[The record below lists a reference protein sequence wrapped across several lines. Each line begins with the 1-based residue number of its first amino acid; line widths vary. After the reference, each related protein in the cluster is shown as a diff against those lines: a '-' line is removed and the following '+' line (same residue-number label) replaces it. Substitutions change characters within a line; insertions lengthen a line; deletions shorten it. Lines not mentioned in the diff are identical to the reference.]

1 MISHRLSPNHPP
13 PNVHCACRH
22 FAAETEKLSKQPGGG
37 GRDDDFDFGSM
48 GAGKG
53 EDGDAGVGDDA
64 GMSESPAD
72 DADAP
77 VCKTRVS
84 VYGRAA
90 SRGALAPQPP
100 RATRV
105 TFVFGAIYIYIYI
118 FNCAEKGG
126 SRWKKKIDDG
136 PKKNGK
142 KCRRTKMR
150 KKISHPTKISMN
162 LAAHSRNAKYLDGA
176 LKQKKRT

>member
-22 FAAETEKLSKQPGGG
+22 FVAETEKLSKQPGGE

-48 GAGKG
+48 NAGKG

-72 DADAP
+72 DVDAP
-77 VCKTRVS
+77 VCKKRVS
-84 VYGRAA
+84 AYGRAA
-90 SRGALAPQPP
+90 IRGALAPEPP

-105 TFVFGAIYIYIYI
+105 TFVFGAIYMYI
-118 FNCAEKGG
+118 FSTVPTREEVGG
-126 SRWKKKIDDG
+126 KKKIDDG
-136 PKKNGK
+136 PKKWK
-142 KCRRTKMR
+142 KMSAHQKAENKLPTL
-150 KKISHPTKISMN
+150 KK
-162 LAAHSRNAKYLDGA
+162 
-176 LKQKKRT
+176 

>member
-1 MISHRLSPNHPP
+1 
-13 PNVHCACRH
+13 VHCACRH

-118 FNCAEKGG
+118 FLTVPTREEVGG
-126 SRWKKKIDDG
+126 KKKMITA
-136 PKKNGK
+136 PKKK
-142 KCRRTKMR
+142 KKKVCALKSR
-150 KKISHPTKISMN
+150 KKNSHPKKISMN

>member
-1 MISHRLSPNHPP
+1 MPAFVRASMLYCMQSDLHTSFVQLHSLSLPRALSNLPPLSPSSLMISHRLSPNHPP

-77 VCKTRVS
+77 KKWVDMDDENPQAEDTMGDDTEAKIEELPD
-84 VYGRAA
+84 AA
-90 SRGALAPQPP
+90 PG
-100 RATRV
+100 
-105 TFVFGAIYIYIYI
+105 
-118 FNCAEKGG
+118 
-126 SRWKKKIDDG
+126 DD
-136 PKKNGK
+136 
-142 KCRRTKMR
+142 
-150 KKISHPTKISMN
+150 
-162 LAAHSRNAKYLDGA
+162 A
-176 LKQKKRT
+176 